1 VGTLPATVE
10 AQVQAL
16 ALPELEALGEAML
29 AFTVLDDLTDWLR
42 GGTVKVQHQFE
53 TLY

>member
-16 ALPELEALGEAML
+16 VLQQLEALGKAL
-29 AFTVLDDLTDWLR
+29 LDFTVLDDLTDWLR